1 MFINLRFFFDLMLD
15 YSLLGRVLLL
25 YVIDLR
31 FWFISGLLYRGVFN
45 YFLNNIFLLAF
56 DHSVLFTLHFFSLL
70 YWLFYF
76 NFIRDYLLV
85 L

>member
-1 MFINLRFFFDLMLD
+1 M
-15 YSLLGRVLLL
+15 L

-31 FWFISGLLYRGVFN
+31 LWFISGLLYRGVFY
-45 YFLNNIFLLAF
+45 YFLNNIFLLTF
-56 DHSVLFTLHFFSLL
+56 DYNVLFTLHFFSLL
-70 YWLFYF
+70 YWFFYF